1 MPTVGDILAAER
13 RRQGKSLNDAVEGTK
28 IRSRLL
34 DALEHGRYEDLPSP
48 AYVKGFIQSYAR
60 YLEIPVEPLL
70 EEYKKESIGAVRS
83 LSPADR
89 YLADIPVESVVPTRE
104 RQHAIPRNVIIVVAV
119 GVVVLF
125 LALCGIS
132 RLFSGSGADTTPTN
146 PTGAASSDVSAS
158 PGATSTTVPTT
169 TTTTTTATGG
179 FKLRIT
185 VRDGLASWVK
195 AQVDGLKAYEGTLQG
210 GDSREWL
217 VTGTAVL
224 TVGKP
229 SAVVVTRDGKTVTL
243 PKGDNSTITL
253 SASK

>member
-13 RRQGKSLNDAVEGTK
+13 RRQGKSLTDAVEGTK

-34 DALEHGRYEDLPSP
+34 DALEHGRYGDLPSP
-48 AYVKGFIQSYAR
+48 AYVKGYIQSYAR
-60 YLEIPVEPLL
+60 YLEIPVGPLL
-70 EEYKKESIGAVRS
+70 EDYKKESVGVVRS
-83 LSPADR
+83 ASPAER
-89 YLADIPVESVVPTRE
+89 YLADIPSETVVPTRE
-104 RQHAIPRNVIIVVAV
+104 RQHAIPRNVVVVVAV
-119 GVVVLF
+119 GVVVLI

-132 RLFSGSGADTTPTN
+132 RLFTGPGADTTPTK

-158 PGATSTTVPTT
+158 PGTTGTTEPTT
-169 TTTTTTATGG
+169 TTTTVTGG

-243 PKGDNSTITL
+243 PKGDNSSITL
-253 SASK
+253 SASR

>member
-13 RRQGKSLNDAVEGTK
+13 RRQGKSLHDAVEGTK
-28 IRSRLL
+28 VRSRLL
-34 DALEHGRYEDLPSP
+34 DALEHGRYDDLPSP

-70 EEYKKESIGAVRS
+70 EEYKKESIGAVRPM
-83 LSPADR
+83 SPADR

-104 RQHAIPRNVIIVVAV
+104 RQHAIPRNVVIVVAV
-119 GVVVLF
+119 GVVLLV

-158 PGATSTTVPTT
+158 PGATHTTVPTT
-169 TTTTTTATGG
+169 TITTATGG

-229 SAVVVTRDGKTVTL
+229 SSVVVTRDGKAVTL
-243 PKGDNSTITL
+243 PTGDNSSITL
-253 SASK
+253 AVSK